1 MKSPDSLGNLQLV
14 NIDFTL
20 PVVSMFEAWET
31 SRLTGCAMTFFRE
44 EVFGRLL
51 REARVVNHPETR
63 EPEMVKRAA
72 RKIIANFGFAIRRI
86 KVVPAARG
94 NEVLSLQMQVM
105 VLVPASSA
113 YTSDPDLWF
122 RETYLENLANFC
134 TSWAATSHDGSP
146 YALWLVRTY
155 AQLAASFTRMLQ
167 GTGGFSSYRLSDTE
181 TSEEPT

>member
-1 MKSPDSLGNLQLV
+1 MNIENNPGSFLLV

-20 PVVSMFEAWET
+20 PVVSMFEVWEP

-72 RKIIANFGFAIRRI
+72 RKIIANFGFAIRGI
-86 KVVPAARG
+86 KVLPAARG
-94 NEVLSLQMQVM
+94 NEVLSLQLQVR
-105 VLVPASSA
+105 VLTPAMAA
-113 YTSDPDLWF
+113 YAVPDLWF

-134 TSWAATSHDGSP
+134 TSWASMQHDGSP

-155 AQLAASFTRMLQ
+155 SQLAASFTRMLH
-167 GTGGFSSYRLSDTE
+167 GTGGFSSYRISDTE